1 MLDVHSGGVL
11 PGTKLEHR
19 GAKYLPFG
27 STFARE
33 FNEMQDR
40 MTRLFGRP
48 FGETMPVP
56 FGGKESEMLG
66 WSPVVE
72 IAEKDKEYVL
82 KAELPGIAAADV
94 KVDFEDGLLSIS
106 GEKKVEREE
115 NEEPRFHVWERSY
128 GSFRRAFTFPND
140 VIADDISAKFTDG
153 VLTIHVPKAAEKAPR
168 SHRIEIR

>member
-1 MLDVHSGGVL
+1 M
-11 PGTKLEHR
+11 PGTKLEQR
-19 GAKYLPFG
+19 GASYLPFG

-33 FNEMQDR
+33 LNEMQDR

-48 FGETMPVP
+48 FGDAMPMP
-56 FGGKESEMLG
+56 FSGEKQSEMLG

-72 IAEKDKEYVL
+72 IAEKDKEYIM
-82 KAELPGIAAADV
+82 KAELPGLTANDV
-94 KVDFEDGLLSIS
+94 KVDFEDGLLTIS

-115 NEEPRFHVWERSY
+115 NEEPRYHLWERSY